1 MKTHK
6 QKKKGNN
13 VDYKSLYI
21 VCSRLIPL
29 FWKKSKGYFPCKI
42 IVTLIAGSVTAA
54 KLLFT
59 KFLLDAIVE
68 KSDFWG
74 AVLCILIYF
83 GYNLL
88 GSVVSSFLSV
98 YLELTQS
105 DIKNEMQRQIITKA
119 FDMEVFRYDSP
130 QYYDKMAL
138 AIEYVNTNGIAI
150 FDSIFSSISYL
161 ANIISA
167 VYVIGR
173 LNIIALLTLIILLL
187 LDYLLSK
194 YRDKLLYNFKSA
206 VIRISRKKDYT
217 VQLIKDKSAMKDGQV
232 YQAMPFIMEKQ
243 LEHYSEYRNKMKLA
257 YQKAELVILPVH
269 ILNILF
275 SCVVYVFVGFDLYK
289 QKITMGDF
297 SMICEAAD
305 SLKNNITLLG
315 KQISNV
321 RNYSLSASRYIE
333 FMNMETPKRGTAVLE
348 ECQGFSIRFDHVW
361 FKYEGSDTWVLRDVS
376 FVLEHGKRL
385 LLVGENGSGKTTLV
399 NLLLGF
405 YRPQRGKILVNEV
418 PLDEYDK
425 ESFYSRISTVFQD
438 YHTFAFSLGENVTLE
453 KVDSKN
459 RDHLL
464 KSIAYGGLTDVV
476 KNLESGID
484 TSVSRVL
491 DDKGIELSGGQ
502 RQRLAISR
510 AYYHPAM
517 LYVFDEP
524 SSALDAVSEDQ
535 LFTRFIELSTDKTS
549 IIISHRLSNSLH
561 SDKVILLDHGEVCEV
576 GTHTEL
582 MQLKGKYYDMYLLQ
596 AQKYEHPK
604 ECND

>member
-1 MKTHK
+1 MRTNK
-6 QKKKGNN
+6 QEKKESN
-13 VDYKSLYI
+13 VDYKSLHI
-21 VCSRLIPL
+21 VCTKLVPL

-42 IVTLIAGSVTAA
+42 VITLIAGSVTAA

-59 KFLLDAIVE
+59 KILLDAIVE
-68 KSDFWG
+68 KSDYWG

-98 YLELTQS
+98 YLELIQS
-105 DIKNEMQRQIITKA
+105 DIKNEMQRQIIAKA
-119 FDMEVFRYDSP
+119 FEMEVFRYDSP

-150 FDSIFSSISYL
+150 FDSMFSSISYL
-161 ANIISA
+161 ANITSA

-173 LNIIALLTLIILLL
+173 LNIIALLTLMILLL

-194 YRDKLLYNFKSA
+194 FRDKMLYDFKSA
-206 VIRISRKKDYT
+206 VIRVSRKKDYT

-232 YQAMPFIMEKQ
+232 YQAMPFILEKQ
-243 LEHYSEYRNKMKLA
+243 LEHYTEYRSKMKSA
-257 YQKAELVILPVH
+257 YQRAELVILPVH
-269 ILNILF
+269 VMNILF
-275 SCVVYVFVGFDLYK
+275 SCVVYVLVGFDLYK
-289 QKITMGDF
+289 KKITMGDF

-305 SLKNNITLLG
+305 SLKNNLTMLG

-333 FMNMETPKRGTAVLE
+333 FMNMETPKRGTMLLE
-348 ECQGFSIRFDHVW
+348 EHQGFSVRFDHVW
-361 FKYEGSDTWVLRDVS
+361 FKYEGSDAWVLRDVS
-376 FVLEHGKRL
+376 FELKNGKRL

-418 PLDEYDK
+418 PLDEFDRD
-425 ESFYSRISTVFQD
+425 SLYSNISTVFQD

-453 KVDSKN
+453 KADSKN

-464 KSIAYGGLTDVV
+464 KSIEYGGLTDVAE
-476 KNLESGID
+476 KMKSGID
-484 TSVSRVL
+484 TAVSRIL

-535 LFTRFIELSTDKTS
+535 LFTQFIELSTDKTS
-549 IIISHRLSNSLH
+549 IIVSHRLSNSLH
-561 SDKVILLDHGEVCEV
+561 SDMVILLDHGEVCEI
-576 GTHTEL
+576 GTHAEL
-582 MQLKGKYYDMYLLQ
+582 MQQKGKYYNMYLLQ
-596 AQKYEHPK
+596 AEKYEHPK
-604 ECND
+604 ECDV

>member
-1 MKTHK
+1 
-6 QKKKGNN
+6 
-13 VDYKSLYI
+13 
-21 VCSRLIPL
+21 
-29 FWKKSKGYFPCKI
+29 
-42 IVTLIAGSVTAA
+42 
-54 KLLFT
+54 
-59 KFLLDAIVE
+59 
-68 KSDFWG
+68 
-74 AVLCILIYF
+74 
-83 GYNLL
+83 
-88 GSVVSSFLSV
+88 
-98 YLELTQS
+98 
-105 DIKNEMQRQIITKA
+105 
-119 FDMEVFRYDSP
+119 
-130 QYYDKMAL
+130 
-138 AIEYVNTNGIAI
+138 
-150 FDSIFSSISYL
+150 
-161 ANIISA
+161 
-167 VYVIGR
+167 
-173 LNIIALLTLIILLL
+173 
-187 LDYLLSK
+187 
-194 YRDKLLYNFKSA
+194 
-206 VIRISRKKDYT
+206 
-217 VQLIKDKSAMKDGQV
+217 
-232 YQAMPFIMEKQ
+232 
-243 LEHYSEYRNKMKLA
+243 
-257 YQKAELVILPVH
+257 
-269 ILNILF
+269 
-275 SCVVYVFVGFDLYK
+275 
-289 QKITMGDF
+289 
-297 SMICEAAD
+297 
-305 SLKNNITLLG
+305 
-315 KQISNV
+315 
-321 RNYSLSASRYIE
+321 
-333 FMNMETPKRGTAVLE
+333 
-348 ECQGFSIRFDHVW
+348 
-361 FKYEGSDTWVLRDVS
+361 
-376 FVLEHGKRL
+376 
-385 LLVGENGSGKTTLV
+385 
-399 NLLLGF
+399 LLGF